1 MKRYLMLLCLLFM
14 SFVVSSQT
22 TTPDSLKS
30 ALQKATSER
39 SRLEILTNLMDIS
52 RNDDILVNA
61 KQLYQE
67 ALKANDNYY
76 KEAALTEI
84 LRRYI
89 NTDQTDSANVYIAK
103 AEQELKGEAR
113 TSLISFMKMIQD
125 TRIIY
130 YTTGKTRKKV
140 LMNCLFKLEEPD
152 KLSPYEQISCN
163 YILGMAISNSI
174 MEDMPKEDFKL
185 GKEYFDNVLTTAE
198 KLPLRFAYYFLPN
211 TYFLTCAY
219 AKDAKERAQ
228 YARRYLNT
236 ILSYHNLPEMRK
248 RPYAMDKRHLLNAYS
263 YLAISP
269 EAIGKDLAST
279 YFQQF
284 KNLLKAYPEA
294 TNSTPEYELFF
305 TSANYYL
312 GIKDYP
318 KFIEFSDS
326 LINFSQQ
333 RPLYKEG
340 IIAYVSAKAAA
351 YDSLR
356 MYKEAYETSKEYAV
370 LLDTLRMQ
378 ELRKK
383 MENLEIEKGANELV
397 IEKKSL
403 ELELQKSK
411 KENYLYIS
419 LLLLALCAVFYIF
432 FRLGKMRSLYQA
444 LQKSNE
450 QVLIANQKAQE
461 SEEMKTAFIRNM
473 SHEIRTPLNA
483 INGFSELITND
494 DISMDEKQAF
504 SRIIYENCYHLTS
517 MLNNLLEIAQ
527 LDSGNDSLP
536 LVPTRIHELCL
547 HEMQQVKKYQEKP
560 EINYVVEGDKEN
572 DMILTN
578 RAYFSLIISHLLAN
592 ANKFTE
598 KGSIT
603 LSYHLDSG
611 ANLVTLSVTDTGCGI
626 PQDKQEWIFERFT
639 KTNDFIP
646 GSGLGLY
653 LCRLIVNRLNGKIK
667 TDPSYTKGSRFV
679 ITMPIATPSKPSE
692 LTD

>member
-1 MKRYLMLLCLLFM
+1 MNPFLISTKCPMLFGCGTSMTVASKIQELGCKKVMIVCDDWLSKQENFKAFM
-14 SFVVSSQT
+14 NTFSEVETYVWNHVI
-22 TTPDSLKS
+22 PDP
-30 ALQKATSER
+30 T
-39 SRLEILTNLMDIS
+39 DIS
-52 RNDDILVNA
+52 VEEGAVIARQENIDGIVGIGGGSSLDSAKAINTLLHSDFPINQYFAELGPDAKVPNPGVPMILIPTTSGTGADCSPATVITNTRLNNVKNNLFVPNGIPDLA
-61 KQLYQE
+61 VVDPDWAMTMPPKLTASCGFDVFSHAVE
-67 ALKANDNYY
+67 TISSSRWNPMSETIALKCIDIVWTYLERAYHNGSD
-76 KEAALTEI
+76 
-84 LRRYI
+84 
-89 NTDQTDSANVYIAK
+89 V
-103 AEQELKGEAR
+103 EAR
-113 TSLISFMKMIQD
+113 
-125 TRIIY
+125 
-130 YTTGKTRKKV
+130 
-140 LMNCLFKLEEPD
+140 
-152 KLSPYEQISCN
+152 
-163 YILGMAISNSI
+163 
-174 MEDMPKEDFKL
+174 
-185 GKEYFDNVLTTAE
+185 EYMH
-198 KLPLRFAYYFLPN
+198 FA
-211 TYFLTCAY
+211 
-219 AKDAKERAQ
+219 
-228 YARRYLNT
+228 
-236 ILSYHNLPEMRK
+236 S
-248 RPYAMDKRHLLNAYS
+248 
-263 YLAISP
+263 
-269 EAIGKDLAST
+269 
-279 YFQQF
+279 
-284 KNLLKAYPEA
+284 
-294 TNSTPEYELFF
+294 
-305 TSANYYL
+305 SAVAVA
-312 GIKDYP
+312 
-318 KFIEFSDS
+318 FSDS
-326 LINFSQQ
+326 LINFSKQI
-333 RPLYKEG
+333 PLYKEHV
-340 IIAYVSAKAAA
+340 IAYVSAKAAA

-383 MENLEIEKGANELV
+383 MENLEIEKGANKLV

-547 HEMQQVKKYQEKP
+547 YEMQQVKKYQEKP

-692 LTD
+692 PTD

>member
-1 MKRYLMLLCLLFM
+1 MQRPQKSGFCEG
-14 SFVVSSQT
+14 VV
-22 TTPDSLKS
+22 D
-30 ALQKATSER
+30 
-39 SRLEILTNLMDIS
+39 MD
-52 RNDDILVNA
+52 
-61 KQLYQE
+61 Q
-67 ALKANDNYY
+67 
-76 KEAALTEI
+76 
-84 LRRYI
+84 
-89 NTDQTDSANVYIAK
+89 
-103 AEQELKGEAR
+103 
-113 TSLISFMKMIQD
+113 
-125 TRIIY
+125 Y
-130 YTTGKTRKKV
+130 YTTGEFARMAHVTIRTIRYYDKKG
-140 LMNCLFKLEEPD
+140 LLKPSFINESGYRMYSD
-152 KLSPYEQISCN
+152 
-163 YILGMAISNSI
+163 
-174 MEDMPKEDFKL
+174 EDFLKL
-185 GKEYFDNVLTTAE
+185 QK
-198 KLPLRFAYYFLPN
+198 
-211 TYFLTCAY
+211 
-219 AKDAKERAQ
+219 
-228 YARRYLNT
+228 
-236 ILSYHNLPEMRK
+236 ILSLKYLGFS
-248 RPYAMDKRHLLNAYS
+248 LN
-263 YLAISP
+263 
-269 EAIGKDLAST
+269 EIGNMTIHD
-279 YFQQF
+279 
-284 KNLLKAYPEA
+284 
-294 TNSTPEYELFF
+294 
-305 TSANYYL
+305 TSADIL
-312 GIKDYP
+312 K
-318 KFIEFSDS
+318 S
-326 LINFSQQ
+326 L
-333 RPLYKEG
+333 K
-340 IIAYVSAKAAA
+340 
-351 YDSLR
+351 
-356 MYKEAYETSKEYAV
+356 
-370 LLDTLRMQ
+370 MQ
-378 ELRKK
+378 IGLVHKK

-397 IEKKSL
+397 IEKRSL

-432 FRLGKMRSLYQA
+432 FRLGKMRSLYRA

-450 QVLIANQKAQE
+450 LVLIANQKAQE

-653 LCRLIVNRLNGKIK
+653 LCRLIVNWLNGKIK

-692 LTD
+692 PTD